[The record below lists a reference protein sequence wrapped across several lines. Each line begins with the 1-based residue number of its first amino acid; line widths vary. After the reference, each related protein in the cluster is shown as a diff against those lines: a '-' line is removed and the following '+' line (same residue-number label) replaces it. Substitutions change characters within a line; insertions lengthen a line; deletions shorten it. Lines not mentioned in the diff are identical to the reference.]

1 MFKYR
6 FACSNKDNI
15 IFAINQIIANDL
27 PSGNSIFGG
36 DSYKS
41 GIHFEIYEE
50 KIKGFFLAESEN
62 ELYRGAPIR
71 VCFSGEFVEEENDLF
86 FDVYIYPRI
95 VEILLLIF
103 AFIFLSFFGK
113 ATGVIISVVV
123 LCIFGKGYYDMIK
136 DTYNRLNRIFS

>member
-15 IFAINQIIANDL
+15 LFSINQIIANDS
-27 PSGNSIFGG
+27 PCGKSIFGG
-36 DSYKS
+36 DLYKS
-41 GIHFEIYEE
+41 GIHFETYEE

-62 ELYRGAPIR
+62 ESHRGSPIR
-71 VCFSGEFVEEENDLF
+71 VCFMGEFVQEENDLF

-95 VEILLLIF
+95 VEIAFLIF

-113 ATGVIISVVV
+113 IVGFIISIFVFC
-123 LCIFGKGYYDMIK
+123 LFGKGYIDMIK
-136 DTYNRLNRIFS
+136 DTYQRLNRIFN

>member
-6 FACSNKDNI
+6 FACKNKDNI
-15 IFAINQIIANDL
+15 FFAINQIIANDL
-27 PSGNSIFGG
+27 PSGKSIFGG
-36 DSYKS
+36 DLYKS
-41 GIHFEIYEE
+41 GIHFEICEE

-62 ELYRGAPIR
+62 ESHRGAPIR

-103 AFIFLSFFGK
+103 AFIFLSFLEK
-113 ATGVIISVVV
+113 
-123 LCIFGKGYYDMIK
+123 
-136 DTYNRLNRIFS
+136 